1 MGAMNGMRPPK
12 NGNPCSVD
20 KSCLQSQEV
29 WTGTTYALAAA
40 MLQESKILEITPE
53 TTKLADTP
61 LRDAAFRT
69 ARGIHTSG
77 YAFNFPQNTPFT
89 TD

>member
-12 NGNPCSVD
+12 HGNSCTVD

-40 MLQESKILEITPE
+40 MLQESNILEIVHG
-53 TTKLADTP
+53 TTKRTDTP
-61 LRDAAFRT
+61 LKEAAFRT
-69 ARGIHTSG
+69 ARGIHVAG
-77 YAFNFPQNTPFT
+77 
-89 TD
+89 